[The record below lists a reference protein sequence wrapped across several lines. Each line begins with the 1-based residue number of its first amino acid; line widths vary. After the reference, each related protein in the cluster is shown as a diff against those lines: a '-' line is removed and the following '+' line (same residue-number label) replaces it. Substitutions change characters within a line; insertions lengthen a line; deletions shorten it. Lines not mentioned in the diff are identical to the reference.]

1 MKGIILAGGLGTRLY
16 PLTKSISK
24 HFLPIYDKPM
34 IYYPL
39 ATLMLAGIREILIIT
54 NPQDNQLFKNLLGNG
69 SDWGISIDY
78 ATQLK
83 PDGLAQAFIIGES
96 FIQNQPCCLILGDN
110 FFFGHDLKSYL
121 MNSAKLEAGANIYAY
136 LVNEPQHYGVVE
148 FDEDNQVLSI
158 EEKPV
163 RPKSNYAV
171 TGIYFYDS
179 QVVEIA
185 KSVKPSA
192 RGELE
197 ISSINQCYLDQKQL
211 EVKTLGRGMAWL
223 DTGTYD
229 ALLEAGQFVRMIEK
243 RQGLIIACP
252 EEIAWHAG
260 WIDGEKLRALAYR
273 MKNTSYRDYLLS
285 LIKSYV

>member
-1 MKGIILAGGLGTRLY
+1 MEAENSPKELSLGFEQTGGIVMKGIILAGVRHTAVPANQIYFLN
-16 PLTKSISK
+16 I
-24 HFLPIYDKPM
+24 FLPIYDKPM

-54 NPQDNQLFKNLLGNG
+54 NPQDNQLFKNLLGDG

-148 FDEDNQVLSI
+148 FDEDNQDSLN

-163 RPKSNYAV
+163 RPKSNY
-171 TGIYFYDS
+171 T
-179 QVVEIA
+179 
-185 KSVKPSA
+185 K
-192 RGELE
+192 
-197 ISSINQCYLDQKQL
+197 
-211 EVKTLGRGMAWL
+211 
-223 DTGTYD
+223 
-229 ALLEAGQFVRMIEK
+229 
-243 RQGLIIACP
+243 
-252 EEIAWHAG
+252 
-260 WIDGEKLRALAYR
+260 
-273 MKNTSYRDYLLS
+273 
-285 LIKSYV
+285 